1 MKLGLWPQCLA
12 INGWVAYRNE
22 ATTIYAFVNQLL
34 ISDIEDLCLPID
46 VQNRFRTNWII
57 MYISLSFSQD
67 FLWSITTICD

>member
-46 VQNRFRTNWII
+46 VQNRFRTN
-57 MYISLSFSQD
+57 
-67 FLWSITTICD
+67 